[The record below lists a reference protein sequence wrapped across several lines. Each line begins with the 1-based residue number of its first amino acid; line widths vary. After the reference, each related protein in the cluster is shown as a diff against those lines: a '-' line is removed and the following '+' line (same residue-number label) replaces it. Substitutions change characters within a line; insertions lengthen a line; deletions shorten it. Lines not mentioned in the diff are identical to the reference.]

1 MKTHHDHRTL
11 NTRESV
17 INTSIIG
24 DKNINQIGG
33 IQDTF
38 INSIQL
44 NETEKKHLKER
55 ILLFFNNKIGLFDVT
70 TFVVGAL
77 NKFTKIDGDNYE
89 KFMSKTFEKEYD
101 IIIRERIKR
110 NNLIVELCD
119 NRELLTEISKV
130 LNYIESFNFYSIVV
144 KMKMNVMLLQEEE
157 EDARPTETLE
167 DEKWSFLYNIWDV
180 ISKKID
186 RNFREEKEITCYR
199 IFIDWSKTKP
209 LKIDS
214 TTKVNR
220 KRF

>member
-1 MKTHHDHRTL
+1 
-11 NTRESV
+11 
-17 INTSIIG
+17 
-24 DKNINQIGG
+24 
-33 IQDTF
+33 
-38 INSIQL
+38 
-44 NETEKKHLKER
+44 
-55 ILLFFNNKIGLFDVT
+55 LFFNNKIGLFDVT